1 MSTAA
6 ILQVDVQQPGC
17 LGLRRERG
25 RIVGNNMTE
34 QHGDDEVLRLF
45 EAALAGDLQAF
56 GDLLQ
61 LYRPQLTAF
70 LNQRIGALLRARA
83 DASDVVQEIA
93 LQGLGGTSSVQFL
106 RSLGPLGCLKRLASH
121 RLAEVCRRTF
131 SERRNPNR
139 ERGGDLPGAQTFGL
153 AEWLV
158 DSLPSPSEA
167 LQRSEDIL
175 LLWEKLNSLEPDDL
189 QLLNWVYFEK
199 RTRREVAELLG
210 IAEDTAR
217 QRVRRAVSKLTVLIN
232 RRDLGEPPD
241 WKSAGGGAG

>member
-1 MSTAA
+1 
-6 ILQVDVQQPGC
+6 
-17 LGLRRERG
+17 
-25 RIVGNNMTE
+25 MTE
-34 QHGDDEVLRLF
+34 QHGDGEELRLF

-232 RRDLGEPPD
+232 RVDLGEPPD

>member
-106 RSLGPLGCLKRLASH
+106 RSLGP
-121 RLAEVCRRTF
+121 
-131 SERRNPNR
+131 
-139 ERGGDLPGAQTFGL
+139 Q
-153 AEWLV
+153 
-158 DSLPSPSEA
+158 
-167 LQRSEDIL
+167 
-175 LLWEKLNSLEPDDL
+175 KLN
-189 QLLNWVYFEK
+189 
-199 RTRREVAELLG
+199 
-210 IAEDTAR
+210 
-217 QRVRRAVSKLTVLIN
+217 
-232 RRDLGEPPD
+232 
-241 WKSAGGGAG
+241 